1 MGEIGTYI
9 WLISADTPVGAVSDD
24 GLAGLLSMWP
34 QGTIAAGVLALVV
47 LAIRLASSQRKI
59 TADADGR
66 TEKSDK
72 RYDDEVRAHQATQKL
87 LDDERDRR
95 RKIEDEMSEL
105 KSEVRLLRREVA
117 ALRVQLNANGVV
129 Q

>member
-1 MGEIGTYI
+1 MWEYDVSTFI
-9 WLISADTPVGAVSDD
+9 WLFGADTPVGVGDD
-24 GLAGLLSMWP
+24 GLAGLLAMWP

-87 LDDERDRR
+87 LDEERDRR

-117 ALRVQLNANGVV
+117 ALRAQLNGVIP
-129 Q
+129 